1 MENFLEITYHIDI
14 VKEEKNGK
22 DKIIKRNLPVKK
34 LVAINDIKNPTQL
47 FSEKGLL
54 IKNKCRIFVKDEG
67 DLVINK
73 SYEYI
78 KNLLTTQIPEYK
90 PIIGFNLK
98 TNKK

>member
-1 MENFLEITYHIDI
+1 MEEFLEITYHIDI

-22 DKIIKRNLPVKK
+22 QKTIKRNLPVKK

-47 FSEKGLL
+47 FSSKGLL

-73 SYEYI
+73 SYDYI
-78 KNLLTTQIPEYK
+78 KDLLTTQIPEHK